1 MQVVI
6 LAAGRG
12 TRMGPLTQ
20 SIPKPMLPVAGRP
33 LVAHVADAAVAA
45 GASELVFTVGYGADR
60 IREHF
65 GDRHAGVPVRYA
77 AQPEQR
83 GTADAV
89 RVATDHVDGA
99 FTVLNGDNL
108 YRPTDLS
115 RLFESVPSV
124 GAARVDDPS
133 SYGVLASEDGVVTE
147 VVEKPS
153 DPPSNTI
160 NAGAYAFPA
169 AVVDFLDVPPSDR
182 GELELTDALDRV
194 ISEHDVTLVPF
205 DDWMDVGRPWELL
218 EANERRLPGG
228 ALDGSAG
235 LGPVDVPQR
244 SDGLDPVDVPE
255 RSDGLGPV
263 DDPGPAAGT
272 TASADGP
279 LVVETGEEPRG
290 AIHPDATVSGS
301 VICEAGVEI
310 RSGVVIEGPVRL
322 RSGATIG
329 PNAYVRG
336 PTLVGP
342 GARIGHAVE
351 VKNSVVMA
359 DARIGHL
366 SYVGDSVVGP
376 NANLGAGTN
385 VANLRHD
392 GEPVAL
398 TVCGER
404 VSTDRRK
411 FGTVIGPDVKTGIQT
426 GINPGVTLSAG
437 SSTEP
442 GEIVTRDR

>member
-12 TRMGPLTQ
+12 TRMGPLTE
-20 SIPKPMLPVAGRP
+20 SMPKPMLPVADRP

-45 GASELVFTVGYGADR
+45 GASELVFTVGYGGDR

-89 RVATDHVDGA
+89 RVAADHVEGA
-99 FTVLNGDNL
+99 FAVLNGDSL
-108 YRPTDLS
+108 YRPADLA
-115 RLFESVPSV
+115 RLFEAVPAV
-124 GAARVDDPS
+124 GAARVNDPS

-153 DPPSNTI
+153 DPPSDTI
-160 NAGAYAFPA
+160 NAGAYAFPE
-169 AVVDFLDVPPSDR
+169 AVVDFLDVPESDR

-194 ISEHDVTLVPF
+194 ISGYDVTLVPF

-228 ALDGSAG
+228 DPERPAG
-235 LGPVDVPQR
+235 V
-244 SDGLDPVDVPE
+244 DPVDVPD
-255 RSDGLGPV
+255 R
-263 DDPGPAAGT
+263 AAGT
-272 TASADGP
+272 PPSADGP
-279 LVVETGEEPRG
+279 LVVEPGEEPHG
-290 AIHPDATVSGS
+290 TIHPDATVSGS
-301 VICEAGVEI
+301 VTCEPGVEI
-310 RSGVVIEGPVRL
+310 RSGVVVDGPVRL
-322 RSGATIG
+322 RSGATVG

-351 VKNSVVMA
+351 VKSSVVMA

-437 SSTEP
+437 STTEP